1 MTEGR
6 SEQMYKKFEKLLVE
20 RNVTAYRVSKD
31 TGISTATLTEWK
43 KGTYKPKVEKLAL
56 IAKYF
61 DVPIEYFLDST
72 IVR

>member
-43 KGTYKPKVEKLAL
+43 NGTYKPKVEKLAL

>member
-1 MTEGR
+1 
-6 SEQMYKKFEKLLVE
+6 MYKKFEKLLVE

>member
-1 MTEGR
+1 
-6 SEQMYKKFEKLLVE
+6 MYKKFEKLLVE

-61 DVPIEYFLDST
+61 DVPLEYFLET
-72 IVR
+72 TA